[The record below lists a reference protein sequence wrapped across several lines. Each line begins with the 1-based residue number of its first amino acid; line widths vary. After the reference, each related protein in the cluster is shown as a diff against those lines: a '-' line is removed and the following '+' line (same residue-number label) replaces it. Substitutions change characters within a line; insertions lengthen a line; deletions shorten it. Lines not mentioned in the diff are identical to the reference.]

1 MERFDGLRPARL
13 KVGIISAGRVGTAL
27 GVALQRAD
35 HVVVACSAI
44 SHASRRRAQRRLPDT
59 PVLPPLDVAASAELL
74 LLAVTDSELAGL
86 VSGLAATSA
95 VRPQTIVAHTSGAN
109 GIGILAPLAQQ
120 GCIPLA
126 IHPAMTFTG
135 SDEDI
140 SRLPDTCF
148 GITAADDVGYAI
160 GQSLVLEMGGEPFCV
175 REDARILYH
184 AALAHASNHI
194 VTVLADALEA
204 LRAALS
210 GGELLGQ
217 QTVDDQP
224 GGIVER
230 IVGPL
235 ARAALENT
243 LQRGQAALTGPVARG
258 DAAAVADHLA
268 ARGRRRSAGPGIPDK
283 RAADRAARTRPR
295 GCRRGFDGMTIPAF
309 HPGEL
314 NVYSAPGDV
323 ADVSRALRLT
333 GRRVML
339 VPTMG
344 ALHEGHLALVRA
356 AKRVPGSV
364 VVVSIF
370 VNPMQFGAGEDLD
383 AYPRTPD
390 DDLAQLRAEGVEI
403 AFTPT
408 TAAMYPD
415 GLRTT
420 VQPGPLAAEL
430 EGGPRPTHF
439 AGVLTVVLKL
449 LQIVRPDRVFFG
461 EKDYQQLVLIRQLVA
476 DFNLDV
482 AVVGVPTV
490 READGLAMSSRN
502 RYLDPAQRAAAVA
515 LSAALTAAAHAATA
529 GAQAALDAARAV
541 LDAAPG
547 VAVDYLELRDIGLG
561 PMPLNGSGR
570 LLVAARLGT
579 TRLLDNI
586 AIEIGTFAGTDRPD
600 GYRAILES
608 HWRN

>member
-35 HVVVACSAI
+35 HVVMACSAI

-230 IVGPL
+230 IGQLGIGGLLSADQYGRYPAGDHRVDS
-235 ARAALENT
+235 ALP
-243 LQRGQAALTGPVARG
+243 G
-258 DAAAVADHLA
+258 AVAAENPDHHDRRFGQQVGQFQVRQPRGIRPPVVLA
-268 ARGRRRSAGPGIPDK
+268 AGPGANQVGVGRRQQQNGRFRHQFFLPEQDSSGGVGPASFVATPRLQTCLHPRRLGFQPRLGIVWPPK
-283 RAADRAARTRPR
+283 PANGESRCRLCSPNWPPRPSARQS
-295 GCRRGFDGMTIPAF
+295 
-309 HPGEL
+309 
-314 NVYSAPGDV
+314 SAPN
-323 ADVSRALRLT
+323 AR
-333 GRRVML
+333 
-339 VPTMG
+339 
-344 ALHEGHLALVRA
+344 
-356 AKRVPGSV
+356 
-364 VVVSIF
+364 
-370 VNPMQFGAGEDLD
+370 
-383 AYPRTPD
+383 PRTPRRPPRQS
-390 DDLAQLRAEGVEI
+390 ATR
-403 AFTPT
+403 
-408 TAAMYPD
+408 TA
-415 GLRTT
+415 
-420 VQPGPLAAEL
+420 
-430 EGGPRPTHF
+430 
-439 AGVLTVVLKL
+439 
-449 LQIVRPDRVFFG
+449 
-461 EKDYQQLVLIRQLVA
+461 
-476 DFNLDV
+476 
-482 AVVGVPTV
+482 
-490 READGLAMSSRN
+490 
-502 RYLDPAQRAAAVA
+502 
-515 LSAALTAAAHAATA
+515 
-529 GAQAALDAARAV
+529 
-541 LDAAPG
+541 
-547 VAVDYLELRDIGLG
+547 
-561 PMPLNGSGR
+561 SGR
-570 LLVAARLGT
+570 AR
-579 TRLLDNI
+579 
-586 AIEIGTFAGTDRPD
+586 
-600 GYRAILES
+600 
-608 HWRN
+608 